1 MRPDEP
7 RRKRI
12 MTLLLVA
19 VVAVAALGG
28 CASVPKRNPLPV
40 ELYETASIPGIEYAR
55 YFADE
60 APPFENAWLSQSREE
75 LESMVT
81 SQENAT

>member
-19 VVAVAALGG
+19 VVAAALSG
-28 CASVPKRNPLPV
+28 CASAPKRNPLPV
-40 ELYETASIPGIEYAR
+40 ELYETASIPDIEYAR
-55 YFADE
+55 YFADK
-60 APPFENAWLSQSREE
+60 APPF
-75 LESMVT
+75 
-81 SQENAT
+81 